1 MPKITLFGGG
11 NAQRAYGIP
20 TSTLK
25 KYWFASA
32 TGTYEYSLVTS
43 DGSTY
48 FVASG
53 ALPYIILVDKNG
65 NLLWKKQFQSAY
77 FYSINGAA
85 IDSNDDLYIVG
96 QNVSGSFGNN
106 GRIAKISKSGSLLWD
121 KRSTI
126 APFSSIA
133 VSSSAVYVGTFPTSG
148 VPVSAIL
155 SFSFSG
161 TLNWIQYYDNTSA
174 TAELSYYGGTLYSAY
189 DQVVTTFDTSGNVL
203 SSYSLAGTPA
213 NYYTMF
219 KAKVNPYNGSFWV
232 TAENLTSSLTNFGIL
247 KISGSSISFQTL
259 VSNATTIQVVG
270 SPISFDSSNVY
281 IMGANSTDILIL
293 KYTNSNTL
301 VWQKALNKSGVS
313 VESGID
319 IQPSEA
325 MLVATGYLGKL
336 PLDGSKTG
344 SYTVGATSVVYSTP
358 SLSFSSTSISLS
370 SITVNTTTYSSTIY
384 SNEMGIV
391 TPTVFTYTKLNI

>member
-20 TSTLK
+20 VALS

-32 TGTYEYSLVTS
+32 TGAYQYALVTS

-48 FVASG
+48 FVANG
-53 ALPYIILVDKNG
+53 ASPYIILVDKSG
-65 NLLWKKQFQSAY
+65 NLLWKKQFSAAY
-77 FYSINGAA
+77 FSAVNGAV

-133 VSSSAVYVGTFPTSG
+133 VSPSAVYVGTLGSVGIPAS
-148 VPVSAIL
+148 IL

-161 TLNWIQYYDNTSA
+161 TLNWQQQYDNISA
-174 TAELSYYGGTLYSAY
+174 SAQLSYYSGTLYSAY
-189 DQVVTTFDTSGNVL
+189 DQVVATFDTSGNVL

-213 NYYTMF
+213 NFYSMF
-219 KAKVNPYNGSFWV
+219 KAQVNPYNGSLWA
-232 TAENLTSSLTNFGIL
+232 TAENLTSSVTKLGIL

-259 VSNATTIQVVG
+259 ISSATSIQNIG
-270 SPISFDSSNVY
+270 TPISFDSSNVY
-281 IMGANSTDILIL
+281 IMGASGGNIIILN
-293 KYTNSNTL
+293 YTNSNSL
-301 VWQKALNKSGVS
+301 VWQRALSNPAVS
-313 VESGID
+313 VEAGID
-319 IQPSEA
+319 IQPSEG
-325 MLVATGYLGKL
+325 MLVAPGYIGRL

-344 SYTVGATSVVYSTP
+344 SYTVGATSVVYSNP
-358 SLSFSSTSISLS
+358 SLGFSSTSISLN
-370 SITVNTTTYSSTIY
+370 SITVNTTTYSSSIY
-384 SNEMGIV
+384 SNEMTLV
-391 TPTVFTYTKLNI
+391 TPSVFNYTKLNI